1 MVIFM
6 GFEFPPYRPPSEAY
20 SMLIRVTRN
29 CPWNRC
35 AFCIM
40 YKGQKFSRRPVEDV
54 KDDISMAAEV
64 YGERPTM
71 FWGDSNS
78 IILKTG
84 ELEEILDHTY
94 RVYPNLERITSYA
107 RAKTVL
113 HTKTVPELKRLHE
126 AGLSRL
132 HLGLET
138 GDDWLLKFIS
148 KGATAE
154 EMIKAGRMVVDSGI
168 HLSEYVILGLG
179 GVERSD
185 VHAKE
190 TAKVL
195 NQIDPAFIRV
205 RTLVTLPMTPLYDVF
220 QKGLLNLGSPLDVIK
235 ETRNLIADLEV
246 NSEFL
251 SDHVSNYLPVNG
263 KLPEDKED
271 LLEYL
276 DSSIELL
283 EVDPETGSK
292 LLQPEFLRK
301 RL

>member
-1 MVIFM
+1 M

-35 AFCIM
+35 AFCNM
-40 YKGQKFSRRPVEDV
+40 YKGQRFSRRPLEDV
-54 KDDISMAAEV
+54 KRDISMAAEV

-78 IILKTG
+78 IILKTE
-84 ELEEILDHTY
+84 ELEELLNHTY
-94 RVYPNLERITSYA
+94 KVYPNLKRVTSYA
-107 RAKTVL
+107 RAKTIIR
-113 HTKTVPELKRLHE
+113 TKTVQELKRLHE
-126 AGLSRL
+126 AGLTRL
-132 HLGLET
+132 HVGLET
-138 GDDWLLKFIS
+138 GDDWLLRFIN

-154 EMIKAGRMVVDSGI
+154 EMVKAGRMVVESGI
-168 HLSEYVILGLG
+168 ELSEYVILGLG
-179 GVERSD
+179 GVERSET
-185 VHAKE
+185 HAKE

-205 RTLVTLPMTPLYDVF
+205 RTLVPIPTTPLYEVF
-220 QKGLLNLGSPLDVIK
+220 EKGLLHLCSPLDVLK
-235 ETRNLIADLEV
+235 ETRTLIAELEV

-263 KLPEDKED
+263 KLPEDKDD

-276 DSSIELL
+276 DSNIELL
-283 EVDPETGSK
+283 EVDPETGMK
-292 LLQPEFLRK
+292 LLQPEYLR

>member
-1 MVIFM
+1 M

-35 AFCIM
+35 AFCNM
-40 YKGQKFSRRPVEDV
+40 YKGQRFSRRPLEDV
-54 KDDISMAAEV
+54 KRDISMAADV

-78 IILKTG
+78 IILKTE
-84 ELEEILDHTY
+84 ELEELLNHTY
-94 RVYPNLERITSYA
+94 KVYPNLKRVTSYA
-107 RAKTVL
+107 RAKTIIR
-113 HTKTVPELKRLHE
+113 TKTVQELKRLHE
-126 AGLSRL
+126 AGLTRL
-132 HLGLET
+132 HVGLET
-138 GDDWLLKFIS
+138 GDDWLLRFIN

-154 EMIKAGRMVVDSGI
+154 EMVKAGRMVVESGI
-168 HLSEYVILGLG
+168 ELSEYVILGLG
-179 GVERSD
+179 GVERSET
-185 VHAKE
+185 HAKE

-205 RTLVTLPMTPLYDVF
+205 RTLVPIPTTPLYEVF
-220 QKGLLNLGSPLDVIK
+220 EKGLLHLCSPLDVLK
-235 ETRNLIADLEV
+235 ETRSLIAELEV

-263 KLPEDKED
+263 KLPEDKDD

-276 DSSIELL
+276 DSNIELL
-283 EVDPETGSK
+283 EVDPETGMK
-292 LLQPEFLRK
+292 LLQPEYLR

>member
-1 MVIFM
+1 M

-40 YKGQKFSRRPVEDV
+40 YKGQKFSRRPLEDV
-54 KDDISMAAEV
+54 KNDISMAAEV

-71 FWGDSNS
+71 FWADSNS
-78 IILKTG
+78 IVLKTE
-84 ELEEILDHTY
+84 ELEEILNHTY
-94 RVYPNLERITSYA
+94 KVYPNLKRITSYA
-107 RAKTVL
+107 RAKTIL
-113 HTKTVPELKRLHE
+113 HTKTVEELKKLHE
-126 AGLSRL
+126 AGLTRL

-138 GDDWLLKFIS
+138 GDDWLLKFIN

-154 EMIKAGRMVVDSGI
+154 EMIKAGRMVVESGI

-179 GVERSD
+179 GVERSQI
-185 VHAKE
+185 HAKE

-205 RTLVTLPMTPLYDVF
+205 RTLIPLPTTPLHEVF
-220 QKGLLNLGSPLDVIK
+220 QKGVFHLCSPLDILK
-235 ETRNLIADLEV
+235 ETRTLIAELEV
-246 NSEFL
+246 NSEFV
-251 SDHVSNYLPVNG
+251 SDHVSNYLPVEG
-263 KLPEDKED
+263 KLPEDKD
-271 LLEYL
+271 TMLEFL
-276 DSSIELL
+276 DSHIELL
-283 EVDPETGSK
+283 EVDPETGKK
-292 LLQPEFLRK
+292 LLQPEYLR

>member
-1 MVIFM
+1 M

-35 AFCIM
+35 AFCNM
-40 YKGQKFSRRPVEDV
+40 YKGQRFSRRPLEDV
-54 KDDISMAAEV
+54 KRDISMAADV

-78 IILKTG
+78 IILKTE
-84 ELEEILDHTY
+84 ELEELLNHTY
-94 RVYPNLERITSYA
+94 KVYPNLKRVTSYA
-107 RAKTVL
+107 RAKTIIR
-113 HTKTVPELKRLHE
+113 TKTVQELKRLHE
-126 AGLSRL
+126 AGLTRL
-132 HLGLET
+132 HVGLET
-138 GDDWLLKFIS
+138 GDDWLLRFIN

-154 EMIKAGRMVVDSGI
+154 EMVKAGRMVVESGI
-168 HLSEYVILGLG
+168 ELSEYVILGLG
-179 GVERSD
+179 GVERSET
-185 VHAKE
+185 HAKE

-205 RTLVTLPMTPLYDVF
+205 RTLVPIPTTPLYEVF
-220 QKGLLNLGSPLDVIK
+220 EKGLLHLCSPLDVLK
-235 ETRNLIADLEV
+235 ETRTLIAELEV

-263 KLPEDKED
+263 KLPEDKDD

-276 DSSIELL
+276 DSNIELL
-283 EVDPETGSK
+283 EVDPETGMK
-292 LLQPEFLRK
+292 LLQPEYLR

>member
-1 MVIFM
+1 M

-35 AFCIM
+35 AFCNM
-40 YKGQKFSRRPVEDV
+40 YKGQRFSRRPLEDV
-54 KDDISMAAEV
+54 KRDISMAADV

-78 IILKTG
+78 IILKTE
-84 ELEEILDHTY
+84 ELEELLNHTY
-94 RVYPNLERITSYA
+94 KVYPNLKRVTSYA
-107 RAKTVL
+107 RAKTIIR
-113 HTKTVPELKRLHE
+113 TKTVQELKRLHE
-126 AGLSRL
+126 AGLTRL
-132 HLGLET
+132 HVGLET
-138 GDDWLLKFIS
+138 GDDWLLRFIN

-154 EMIKAGRMVVDSGI
+154 EMVKAGRMVVESGI
-168 HLSEYVILGLG
+168 ELSEYVILGLG
-179 GVERSD
+179 GVERSET
-185 VHAKE
+185 HAKE

-205 RTLVTLPMTPLYDVF
+205 RTLVPIPTTPLYEVF
-220 QKGLLNLGSPLDVIK
+220 EKGLLHLCSPLDVLK
-235 ETRNLIADLEV
+235 ETRTLIAELEV

-263 KLPEDKED
+263 KLPEDKDD

-276 DSSIELL
+276 DSNIDLL
-283 EVDPETGSK
+283 EVDPETGMK
-292 LLQPEFLRK
+292 LLQPEYLR

>member
-1 MVIFM
+1 M

-29 CPWNRC
+29 CPWNKC
-35 AFCIM
+35 AFCNM
-40 YKGQKFSRRPVEDV
+40 YKGQRFSRRPLEDV
-54 KDDISMAAEV
+54 KRDISMAADV

-78 IILKTG
+78 IILKTE
-84 ELEEILDHTY
+84 ELEELLNHTY
-94 RVYPNLERITSYA
+94 KVYPNLKRVTSYA
-107 RAKTVL
+107 RAKTIIR
-113 HTKTVPELKRLHE
+113 TKTVQELKRLHE
-126 AGLSRL
+126 AGLTRL
-132 HLGLET
+132 HVGLET
-138 GDDWLLKFIS
+138 GDDWLLRFIN

-154 EMIKAGRMVVDSGI
+154 EMVKAGRMVVESGI
-168 HLSEYVILGLG
+168 ELSEYVILGLG
-179 GVERSD
+179 GVERSET
-185 VHAKE
+185 HAKE

-205 RTLVTLPMTPLYDVF
+205 RTLVPIPTTPLYEVF
-220 QKGLLNLGSPLDVIK
+220 EKGLLHLCSPLDVLK
-235 ETRNLIADLEV
+235 ETRTLIAELEV

-263 KLPEDKED
+263 KLPEDKDD

-276 DSSIELL
+276 DSNIELL
-283 EVDPETGSK
+283 EVDPETGMK
-292 LLQPEFLRK
+292 LLQPEYLR

>member
-1 MVIFM
+1 M

-35 AFCIM
+35 AFCNM
-40 YKGQKFSRRPVEDV
+40 YKGQKFSRRSIEEV
-54 KDDISMAAEV
+54 KNDISMAAEV

-78 IILKTG
+78 IILKTQ

-94 RVYPNLERITSYA
+94 KVYPNLERITSYA
-107 RAKTVL
+107 RAKTIL
-113 HTKTVPELKRLHE
+113 HTKTVAELRRLNE
-126 AGLSRL
+126 AGLTRL
-132 HLGLET
+132 HVGLET
-138 GDDWLLKFIS
+138 GDDWLLKFIN

-154 EMIKAGRMVVDSGI
+154 EMIKAGRMVVESGI

-179 GVERSD
+179 GVERSEI
-185 VHAKE
+185 HARE

-195 NQIDPAFIRV
+195 NQINPAFIRV
-205 RTLVTLPMTPLYDVF
+205 RTLVPIPSTPLHEAF
-220 QKGLLNLGSPLDVIK
+220 EKGVLHLCSPLDILK
-235 ETRNLIADLEV
+235 ETRILIDELEV

-251 SDHVSNYLPVNG
+251 SDHVSNYLPIHG
-263 KLPEDKED
+263 KLPEDKD
-271 LLEYL
+271 DMLEFL
-276 DSSIELL
+276 DSHIELL
-283 EVDPETGSK
+283 EVDPETGMK
-292 LLQPEFLRK
+292 LLQPEYLR

>member
-1 MVIFM
+1 M

-29 CPWNRC
+29 CPWNKC
-35 AFCIM
+35 AFCNM
-40 YKGQKFSRRPVEDV
+40 YKGQRFSRRPLEDV
-54 KDDISMAAEV
+54 KRDISMAADV

-78 IILKTG
+78 IILKTE
-84 ELEEILDHTY
+84 ELEELLNHTY
-94 RVYPNLERITSYA
+94 KVYPNLKRVTSYA
-107 RAKTVL
+107 RAKTIIR
-113 HTKTVPELKRLHE
+113 TKTVQELKRLHE
-126 AGLSRL
+126 AGLTRL
-132 HLGLET
+132 HVGLET
-138 GDDWLLKFIS
+138 GDDWLLRFIN

-154 EMIKAGRMVVDSGI
+154 EMVKAGRMVVESGI
-168 HLSEYVILGLG
+168 ELSEYVILGLG
-179 GVERSD
+179 GVERSET
-185 VHAKE
+185 HAKE

-205 RTLVTLPMTPLYDVF
+205 RTLVPIPTTPLYEVF
-220 QKGLLNLGSPLDVIK
+220 EKGLLHLCSPLDVLK
-235 ETRNLIADLEV
+235 ETRSLIAELEV

-263 KLPEDKED
+263 KLPEDKDD

-276 DSSIELL
+276 DSNIELL
-283 EVDPETGSK
+283 EVDPETGMK
-292 LLQPEFLRK
+292 LLQPEYLR

>member
-1 MVIFM
+1 M

-35 AFCIM
+35 AFCNM
-40 YKGQKFSRRPVEDV
+40 YKGQRFSRRPLEDV
-54 KDDISMAAEV
+54 KRDISMAAEV

-78 IILKTG
+78 IILKTE
-84 ELEEILDHTY
+84 ELEELLNHTY
-94 RVYPNLERITSYA
+94 KVYPNLKRVTSYA
-107 RAKTVL
+107 RAKTIIR
-113 HTKTVPELKRLHE
+113 TKTVQELKRLHE
-126 AGLSRL
+126 AGLTRL
-132 HLGLET
+132 HVGLET
-138 GDDWLLKFIS
+138 GDDWLLRFIN

-154 EMIKAGRMVVDSGI
+154 EMVKAGRMVVESGI
-168 HLSEYVILGLG
+168 ELSEYVILGLG
-179 GVERSD
+179 GVERSET
-185 VHAKE
+185 HAKK

-205 RTLVTLPMTPLYDVF
+205 RTLVPIPTTPLYEVF
-220 QKGLLNLGSPLDVIK
+220 EKGLLHLCSPLDVLK
-235 ETRNLIADLEV
+235 ETRTLIAELEV

-263 KLPEDKED
+263 KLPEDKDD

-276 DSSIELL
+276 DSNIELL
-283 EVDPETGSK
+283 EVDPETGMK
-292 LLQPEFLRK
+292 LLQPEYLR

>member
-1 MVIFM
+1 MFV

-40 YKGQKFSRRPVEDV
+40 YKGQKFSRRSVEEV
-54 KDDISMAAEV
+54 KSDISMAAEV

-78 IILKTG
+78 IILKTQ

-94 RVYPNLERITSYA
+94 KVYPHLERITSYA
-107 RAKTVL
+107 RAKTIL
-113 HTKTVPELKRLHE
+113 HTKTVAELRRLNE
-126 AGLSRL
+126 AGLTRL
-132 HLGLET
+132 HVGLET
-138 GDDWLLKFIS
+138 GDDWLLKFIN

-154 EMIKAGRMVVDSGI
+154 EMIKAGRMVVESGI

-179 GVERSD
+179 GVERSEI
-185 VHAKE
+185 HARE

-205 RTLVTLPMTPLYDVF
+205 RTLVPIPGTPLHEAF
-220 QKGLLNLGSPLDVIK
+220 EKGILHLGSPLDILK
-235 ETRNLIADLEV
+235 ETRILIDELEV

-251 SDHVSNYLPVNG
+251 SDHVSNYLPIHG
-263 KLPEDKED
+263 KLPEDKD
-271 LLEYL
+271 DMLEFL
-276 DSSIELL
+276 DSHIELL
-283 EVDPETGSK
+283 EVDPETGMK
-292 LLQPEFLRK
+292 LLQPEYLR

>member
-1 MVIFM
+1 M

-35 AFCIM
+35 AFCNM
-40 YKGQKFSRRPVEDV
+40 YKGQRFSRRPLEDV
-54 KDDISMAAEV
+54 KRDISMAADV

-78 IILKTG
+78 IILKTE
-84 ELEEILDHTY
+84 ELEELLNHTY
-94 RVYPNLERITSYA
+94 KVYPNLKRVTSYA
-107 RAKTVL
+107 RAKTIIR
-113 HTKTVPELKRLHE
+113 TKTVQELKRLHE
-126 AGLSRL
+126 AGLTRL
-132 HLGLET
+132 HVGLET
-138 GDDWLLKFIS
+138 GDGWLLRFIN

-154 EMIKAGRMVVDSGI
+154 EMVKAGRMVVESGI
-168 HLSEYVILGLG
+168 ELSEYVILGLG
-179 GVERSD
+179 GVERSET
-185 VHAKE
+185 HAKE

-205 RTLVTLPMTPLYDVF
+205 RTLVPIPTTPLYEVF
-220 QKGLLNLGSPLDVIK
+220 EKGLLHLCSPLDVLK
-235 ETRNLIADLEV
+235 ETRTLIAELEV

-263 KLPEDKED
+263 KLPEDKDD

-276 DSSIELL
+276 DSNIELL
-283 EVDPETGSK
+283 EVDPETGMK
-292 LLQPEFLRK
+292 LLQPEYLR

>member
-1 MVIFM
+1 MK
-6 GFEFPPYRPPSEAY
+6 
-20 SMLIRVTRN
+20 N
-29 CPWNRC
+29 
-35 AFCIM
+35 
-40 YKGQKFSRRPVEDV
+40 
-54 KDDISMAAEV
+54 DISMAAEV

-71 FWGDSNS
+71 FWADSNS

-94 RVYPNLERITSYA
+94 KVYPNLERITSYA
-107 RAKTVL
+107 RAKTIL
-113 HTKTVPELKRLHE
+113 HTKTVEELRRLSE
-126 AGLSRL
+126 AGLTRL

-138 GDDWLLKFIS
+138 GDDWLLKFIN

-154 EMIKAGRMVVDSGI
+154 DMVKAGRMVVESGI

-179 GVERSD
+179 GAERSEM
-185 VHAKE
+185 HARE

-205 RTLVTLPMTPLYDVF
+205 RTLIPIPGTPLHEVF
-220 QKGLLNLGSPLDVIK
+220 EKGVLHLGSPLGVLK
-235 ETRNLIADLEV
+235 ETRTLIADLEV

-263 KLPEDKED
+263 KLPEDKD
-271 LLEYL
+271 DMLEFL
-276 DSSIELL
+276 DSNIELL
-283 EVDPETGSK
+283 EVDPETGKK
-292 LLQPEFLRK
+292 LLQPEYLR